1 MRILLSCLQ
10 RNRVQQLLIFQ
21 NVLLLNRAACYR
33 TPSQADRVPGE
44 RWVRPLVRRI
54 IRGKPRLGGVDKVF
68 HNLCLG
74 LDRLDVEYFANLPF
88 KELKSDDRVGVLGRG
103 RYSLQGYDRPNSI
116 VAGIA
121 LMTHP
126 SEWPTSCED
135 YPVKRYLQHSA
146 WANDEYRP

>member
-54 IRGKPRLGGVDKVF
+54 IRGKPRLGGMDK
-68 HNLCLG
+68 
-74 LDRLDVEYFANLPF
+74 
-88 KELKSDDRVGVLGRG
+88 LKADDRVGVLGRG
-103 RYSLQGYDRPNSI
+103 RYSLQGYDRPNPI

>member
-54 IRGKPRLGGVDKVF
+54 IRGKPRLGGMDK
-68 HNLCLG
+68 
-74 LDRLDVEYFANLPF
+74 
-88 KELKSDDRVGVLGRG
+88 LKADDRVGVLGRG
-103 RYSLQGYDRPNSI
+103 RYSLGLP
-116 VAGIA
+116 AGRTQSW
-121 LMTHP
+121 LELR
-126 SEWPTSCED
+126 S
-135 YPVKRYLQHSA
+135 
-146 WANDEYRP
+146 